1 MVNQLTIF
9 DLDFCE
15 SELPKNREIQ
25 GGISFGGSFGRAA
38 YAVSSDTAGSA
49 GYFVSYNF
57 DKNGYS
63 VVAGADFGAAYAAA
77 ASGAGS
83 DGGTSAFAFS
93 TAGASTF

>member
-1 MVNQLTIF
+1 VSQLTIL
-9 DLDFCE
+9 DLDFCQG
-15 SELPKNREIQ
+15 ELPKNREIQ
-25 GGISFGGSFGRAA
+25 GGVSFGGSFGRAA
-38 YAVSSDTAGSA
+38 YGVSSDTAGSS

-57 DKNGYS
+57 DKNGYG

-93 TAGASTF
+93 TAGANTF